1 MNIPFTPSSWWS
13 TLALRSQSRKT
24 EAPIRT
30 MSAVH
35 CHRVSR
41 QNFRVVTCE
50 RARAGFG
57 AAFTVLRFLISA
69 GAADIE
75 ELPILQ
81 YCHKNPG
88 RCFADHTP
96 VGLLVD
102 KKGGFIRKARENLS
116 EGRWAARHHLSFRL
130 LPPYVSHAGLQPH

>member
-1 MNIPFTPSSWWS
+1 M
-13 TLALRSQSRKT
+13 
-24 EAPIRT
+24 

-75 ELPILQ
+75 ELPIFQ
-81 YCHKNPG
+81 YCHKKTR
-88 RCFADHTP
+88 RCFADHMP
-96 VGLLVD
+96 AGLLVD
-102 KKGGFIRKARENLS
+102 KKVGLIGRQEKILAKAVRPRAITLHS
-116 EGRWAARHHLSFRL
+116 GDRL
-130 LPPYVSHAGLQPH
+130 RMSLTQAYSHIDQLRTDNASPRNGI